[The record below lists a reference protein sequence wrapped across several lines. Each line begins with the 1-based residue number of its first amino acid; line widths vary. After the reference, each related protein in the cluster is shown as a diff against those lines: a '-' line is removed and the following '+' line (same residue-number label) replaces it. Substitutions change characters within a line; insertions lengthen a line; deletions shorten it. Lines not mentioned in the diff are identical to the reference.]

1 MGSNSHKSCQGQ
13 IYGLAFWHEGAFEN
27 AFTSTGSQIINYFF
41 LVRVNYYTYLDR
53 EMKKAAM
60 EINSKGPPPS
70 PSTYIPP
77 LQPSSPLL
85 WPRRAGITLDPA
97 QGRLFTGKI
106 SVNIIEKSVKEMLF
120 SFPFYRWKEWK
131 FQRLCNW
138 FKVTQLVNHRA
149 RPNSLCDFKDLASWG
164 YTDSPWWKVTLQ
176 VGLSLFSP
184 TSVSQAEFDLW
195 LGQCIPSFLHSTNG
209 LIWIIW
215 SFLKH
220 KYTHKTNAA
229 KEIPDQDRIFN
240 FVFKKFLQKND
251 KLHFLV

>member
-1 MGSNSHKSCQGQ
+1 MDQVTKAFKSILWEATPTNLAKDKYMGWHFDMKGHLRMHLCLQGPRLL
-13 IYGLAFWHEGAFEN
+13 I
-27 AFTSTGSQIINYFF
+27 TFF

-149 RPNSLCDFKDLASWG
+149 RPNSLCDFKDLASWC
-164 YTDSPWWKVTLQ
+164 YTDSPWWKVTLTS
-176 VGLSLFSP
+176 GAFPFLS
-184 TSVSQAEFDLW
+184 
-195 LGQCIPSFLHSTNG
+195 N
-209 LIWIIW
+209 
-215 SFLKH
+215 
-220 KYTHKTNAA
+220 
-229 KEIPDQDRIFN
+229 
-240 FVFKKFLQKND
+240 
-251 KLHFLV
+251 